1 MNWPIELVSDQRGD
15 YLPVAIDLRAAEFVR
30 VLALHLDKGNRP
42 GRGLREVYLDDVA
55 NNEDCENKEVIGT
68 LLCRLDFTIVAIV
81 KVEVKGRWKWMR
93 KLEVLVMYGADA
105 CVLLHANMISYS

>member
-15 YLPVAIDLRAAEFVR
+15 YLLLAIDLRAAEFVR

-42 GRGLREVYLDDVA
+42 GRGLDEVYLDDVV
-55 NNEDCENKEVIGT
+55 NNEDWEDKEMIGT

-81 KVEVKGRWKWMR
+81 KLEVRGRWKYMR
-93 KLEVLVMYGADA
+93 KVINSCNVRCRRLRIY
-105 CVLLHANMISYS
+105 SYYYMQT